1 MFIHLSERGVSLICS
16 VSVSKWWLKTRS
28 AALSVPKMQPAG
40 PISTTTG
47 HLQVKSKKVLHL
59 DHFKQTTCVDII
71 KYSPKSRLASG
82 KCRLWAASLTH
93 SLTSSQGGG
102 WRVWELDPA
111 LSPNVWSTAVSQQR
125 RLAKIQAELRVCCLC
140 VTGRQ
145 QGVKT
150 SVSTRVCRCP
160 SRSGQRSTLSESP
173 CHIWLKETWRRL
185 ECRI

>member
-111 LSPNVWSTAVSQQR
+111 LSPNVWSTAV
-125 RLAKIQAELRVCCLC
+125 ATAAAGKDPGWAESLLFVSHRPPA
-140 VTGRQ
+140 GR
-145 QGVKT
+145 
-150 SVSTRVCRCP
+150 
-160 SRSGQRSTLSESP
+160 
-173 CHIWLKETWRRL
+173 
-185 ECRI
+185 

>member
-1 MFIHLSERGVSLICS
+1 MNVHPPEWAWSQSHLFCFCEQMMI
-16 VSVSKWWLKTRS
+16 KTRS

-111 LSPNVWSTAVSQQR
+111 LSPNVWSR
-125 RLAKIQAELRVCCLC
+125 N
-140 VTGRQ
+140 
-145 QGVKT
+145 
-150 SVSTRVCRCP
+150 
-160 SRSGQRSTLSESP
+160 SGGWQRSRLSWESVVCASP
-173 CHIWLKETWRRL
+173 AASRALKRASLL
-185 ECRI
+185 EFVDVHLGQDREAHFLNPHATFG